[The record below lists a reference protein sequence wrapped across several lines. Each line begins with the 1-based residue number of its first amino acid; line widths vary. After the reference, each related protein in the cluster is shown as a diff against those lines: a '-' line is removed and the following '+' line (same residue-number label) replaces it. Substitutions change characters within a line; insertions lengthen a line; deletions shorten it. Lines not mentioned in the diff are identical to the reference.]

1 MISAVTILCVSAI
14 VLTLVLVLKLIF
26 SFHEE
31 DGVVEI
37 DIRDKGKGKPL
48 WHNLVLKVLT
58 EKHQRYQPRRKAKGA
73 SGHPFFR
80 LRSNLADYCNSL
92 P

>member
-14 VLTLVLVLKLIF
+14 VLTLVLVLKVIF

-37 DIRDKGKGKPL
+37 DMREQGKKGPL
-48 WHNLVLKVLT
+48 
-58 EKHQRYQPRRKAKGA
+58 
-73 SGHPFFR
+73 
-80 LRSNLADYCNSL
+80 
-92 P
+92 

>member
-1 MISAVTILCVSAI
+1 MISAVSILCVSAI

-37 DIRDKGKGKPL
+37 DIRDQGKRRPL
-48 WHNLVLKVLT
+48 
-58 EKHQRYQPRRKAKGA
+58 
-73 SGHPFFR
+73 
-80 LRSNLADYCNSL
+80 
-92 P
+92 

>member
-1 MISAVTILCVSAI
+1 MISTVSILCVSAI

-37 DIRDKGKGKPL
+37 EMHEKRERGPL
-48 WHNLVLKVLT
+48 
-58 EKHQRYQPRRKAKGA
+58 
-73 SGHPFFR
+73 
-80 LRSNLADYCNSL
+80 
-92 P
+92 

>member
-14 VLTLVLVLKLIF
+14 VLTLVLVLKVIF

-37 DIRDKGKGKPL
+37 DIRDKGKGEPL
-48 WHNLVLKVLT
+48 
-58 EKHQRYQPRRKAKGA
+58 
-73 SGHPFFR
+73 
-80 LRSNLADYCNSL
+80 
-92 P
+92 